1 MRSIVV
7 GLDADGGPGHVLDAA
22 IAQAVNR
29 GLPLHLAYGSTIAAY
44 GYQPPT
50 AGALETALER
60 AVQAGLTARLIL
72 PETDAVTAL
81 VEAAELSALLV
92 VGRRPYSV
100 RTRSLFGSVSV
111 CCLQR
116 TRCPVMVV
124 PDQDGPPIP
133 LRRVVVG
140 VDGDAP
146 SLAALA
152 WATAQAREWR
162 VPLDVLGVAVPGGP
176 DDLAQLLRLLLRKTG
191 AERLATCV
199 HVTSGVPSQELLR
212 GLSPSDLLVVGSR
225 GHGSVLDL
233 LLGSTSTM
241 VLEGAL
247 CPTVV
252 IQAGQ
257 ARRELH
263 QRQVDPALEQ
273 DLRPARQGPC
283 PLVAGAHG

>member
-1 MRSIVV
+1 VRSIVV
-7 GLDADGGPGHVLDAA
+7 GLDTDGGPRHVLDAA

-29 GLPLHLAYGSTIAAY
+29 GLPLHLAYGTTVAAY
-44 GYQPPT
+44 GHRPPT
-50 AGALETALER
+50 VGALDAALER
-60 AVQAGLTARLIL
+60 AAQSGLTARLIL

-92 VGRRPYSV
+92 VGVRPHSA
-100 RTRSLFGSVSV
+100 RTQSLLGSVSV

-124 PDQDGPPIP
+124 PYQDGPTSP
-133 LRRVVVG
+133 LQRVVVG
-140 VDGDAP
+140 VDGGAA

-152 WATAQAREWR
+152 WATAQSREWR
-162 VPLDVLGVAVPGGP
+162 VPLEVVGVAVPGCP
-176 DDLAQLLRLLLRKTG
+176 ADLAHNLRLLLRKAG

-199 HVTSGVPSQELLR
+199 HVRSGVPSEELLR
-212 GLSPSDLLVVGSR
+212 GLLPSDLLVVGSR
-225 GHGSVLDL
+225 GHGAVLDL
-233 LLGSTSTM
+233 LLGSTSTT

-252 IQAGQ
+252 VQAGQ

-263 QRQVDPALEQ
+263 QRQINRAMEQ
-273 DLRPARQGPC
+273 DLRPARQGPS
-283 PLVAGAHG
+283 PLAAGVHC